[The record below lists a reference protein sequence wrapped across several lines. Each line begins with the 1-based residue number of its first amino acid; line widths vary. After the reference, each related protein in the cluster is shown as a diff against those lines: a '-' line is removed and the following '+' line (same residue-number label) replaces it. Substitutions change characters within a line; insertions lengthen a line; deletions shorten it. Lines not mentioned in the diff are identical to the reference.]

1 MSENKSARKRD
12 PRAGLL
18 KKLGVTGAV
27 VLALFGSFV
36 GYSYAD
42 DTVPDFFDDPAGAI
56 VATFMNLTGQSQ
68 ALPTWV
74 VDDPTTNNWYDGEQG
89 IGTTDTT
96 KTTGRIW
103 TDKTVFGDDAV
114 LTNTE
119 ENQTITVENDN
130 DYTALVSLE

>member
-56 VATFMNLTGQSQ
+56 VATFMNLTGQSR

-74 VDDPTTNNWYDGEQG
+74 VDDPTTNN
-89 IGTTDTT
+89 
-96 KTTGRIW
+96 
-103 TDKTVFGDDAV
+103 
-114 LTNTE
+114 
-119 ENQTITVENDN
+119 
-130 DYTALVSLE
+130 